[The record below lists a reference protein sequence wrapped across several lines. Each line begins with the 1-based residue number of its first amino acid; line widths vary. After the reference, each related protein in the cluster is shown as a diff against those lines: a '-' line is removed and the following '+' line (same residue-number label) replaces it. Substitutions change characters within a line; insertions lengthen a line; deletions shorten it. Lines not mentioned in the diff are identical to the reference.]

1 VITRTG
7 WAALGAAAALVVCGR
22 VFGIFEL
29 YVIGAGIAALV
40 VIALIAVRATRL
52 RLEVAREVIPAKVH
66 AGSDARVEVRST
78 NLARWRSPLLRLRD
92 PVSGTRGALLHLA
105 PLAPGGRARAA
116 YRLPTGK
123 RGVIAIGP
131 LTVQIT
137 DPFGLTTVT
146 TAAAA
151 ATDLTVY
158 PKLDTIRPLHQTH
171 GRDPHAG
178 AEHPNS
184 IGQLGEDFYALRPY
198 VVGDDLRRVHWAS
211 TARHDD
217 LMVRQDEL
225 PWQGR
230 ASVLL
235 DVRRAAHTPE
245 SLELAVS
252 AAASIVTA
260 CWRRRDLARL
270 LVTDGTDSGFAAGHA
285 HVEAI
290 MEYLATVELSG
301 TASMRAV
308 IEALA
313 RSASGGALVVVVA
326 AVPSAE
332 MDALLRL
339 RRRFSSVTVVAFGER
354 PKTEPRYTSRD
365 GSTNVIVVGKDQ
377 SFADEWDAA
386 MRPRVRSTLGR
397 TLVTGGPRP

>member
-1 VITRTG
+1 M
-7 WAALGAAAALVVCGR
+7 
-22 VFGIFEL
+22 
-29 YVIGAGIAALV
+29 
-40 VIALIAVRATRL
+40 
-52 RLEVAREVIPAKVH
+52 
-66 AGSDARVEVRST
+66 
-78 NLARWRSPLLRLRD
+78 
-92 PVSGTRGALLHLA
+92 LHLA

-116 YRLPTGK
+116 YRLPTAK

-131 LTVQIT
+131 LTVQVT

-178 AEHPNS
+178 AEHPNA

-198 VVGDDLRRVHWAS
+198 VVGDDLRRVHWPS

-270 LVTDGTDSGFAAGHA
+270 LVTDGTDSGFAAGHT

-354 PKTEPRYTSRD
+354 PKAEPRFMSRD
-365 GSTNVIVVGKDQ
+365 GSTSVIVVGKDQ

>member
-1 VITRTG
+1 MLISRRSRPAAAPGPRTG
-7 WAALGAAAALVVCGR
+7 
-22 VFGIFEL
+22 
-29 YVIGAGIAALV
+29 
-40 VIALIAVRATRL
+40 
-52 RLEVAREVIPAKVH
+52 
-66 AGSDARVEVRST
+66 
-78 NLARWRSPLLRLRD
+78 
-92 PVSGTRGALLHLA
+92 
-105 PLAPGGRARAA
+105 
-116 YRLPTGK
+116 LPTGK

-245 SLELAVS
+245 RPRARGLRGSEHRDGVLATTATS
-252 AAASIVTA
+252 PDFSSPTAPTPAS
-260 CWRRRDLARL
+260 RRD
-270 LVTDGTDSGFAAGHA
+270 TP

-301 TASMRAV
+301 TASMPRGDRSPGPQRVGRRA
-308 IEALA
+308 
-313 RSASGGALVVVVA
+313 RGRGGCGAFGGDGRAPAVA
-326 AVPSAE
+326 AP
-332 MDALLRL
+332 LL
-339 RRRFSSVTVVAFGER
+339 V
-354 PKTEPRYTSRD
+354 RD
-365 GSTNVIVVGKDQ
+365 G
-377 SFADEWDAA
+377 
-386 MRPRVRSTLGR
+386 RRVR
-397 TLVTGGPRP
+397 